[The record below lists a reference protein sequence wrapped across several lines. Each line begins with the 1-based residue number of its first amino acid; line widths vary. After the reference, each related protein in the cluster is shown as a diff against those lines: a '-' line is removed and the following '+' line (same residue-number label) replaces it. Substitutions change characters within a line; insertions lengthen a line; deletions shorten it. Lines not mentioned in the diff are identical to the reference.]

1 MKNIAIIGAS
11 GLGRELWTLINAINK
26 VELTYN
32 VIGFYDDSYV
42 KEYDVIAGINCK
54 GTISDL
60 IKDVP
65 DSTCI
70 TFGMANREIVYK
82 IYDSLSQKR
91 NFNYP
96 NLIHPMVSIE
106 YGSVLGIG
114 NVIAT
119 GTLIS
124 CEVKIGGFNFFN
136 SMCAIG
142 HDTVIGN
149 FNSFMPRTQISG
161 DVIIGDF
168 NSFSMGT
175 SIVQGKKMGD
185 GNSIL
190 AYSLLTKS
198 IKNDRKYFGIPAK
211 RLDL

>member
-11 GLGRELWTLINAINK
+11 GLGRELWTLINAIND

-32 VIGFYDDSYV
+32 VLGFYDDSFV
-42 KEYDVIAGINCK
+42 NEYEVIAGVNCL
-54 GTISDL
+54 GTITDL
-60 IKDVP
+60 MNDLP
-65 DSTCI
+65 DGTCI
-70 TFGMANREIVYK
+70 TFGMANRDIVDRVYNL
-82 IYDSLSQKR
+82 LSRKR
-91 NFNYP
+91 NFRYP
-96 NLIHPMVSIE
+96 NLIHPRVSIE

-119 GTLIS
+119 STLIS
-124 CEVKIGGFNFFN
+124 CEVKIGDFNFFN
-136 SMCAIG
+136 SMCAVG

-149 FNSFMPRTQISG
+149 FNCFMPRAQISG
-161 DVIIGDF
+161 DVSIGNF
-168 NSFSMGT
+168 NNFSMGT

-185 GNSIL
+185 RNTIL